1 MDSSQ
6 TITATLTLP
15 GWLNSGQDHWQ
26 TRWEQLHGA
35 QRVQQD
41 NWEQPLRGDWLSAL
55 EEHMLVAADHAAQN
69 TIDGTPTR
77 FAVAAHSLGCHLLAA
92 WAAHS
97 SHAHWVVA
105 ALLVAPPDLSQTDIS
120 PAVARWHPPEVAA
133 LPFKAV
139 VWGSDNDTCASWDST
154 QAIAA
159 QWGASTVCMAQGGH
173 INADTG
179 LGDWPQGWQSLQALM
194 A

>member
-1 MDSSQ
+1 
-6 TITATLTLP
+6 
-15 GWLNSGQDHWQ
+15 
-26 TRWEQLHGA
+26 
-35 QRVQQD
+35 VQQD

-55 EEHMLVAADHAAQN
+55 EEHMLFAADHAARSTTN
-69 TIDGTPTR
+69 GAPTR
-77 FAVAAHSLGCHLLAA
+77 FAIAAHSLGCHLLAA

-97 SHAHWVVA
+97 KHAHWVVA
-105 ALLVAPPDLSQTDIS
+105 ALLVAPPDLSQTDTT

-139 VWGSDNDTCASWDST
+139 VWGSDNDTYASWDST

>member
-1 MDSSQ
+1 MDPSH

-55 EEHMLVAADHAAQN
+55 EEHMLFVADHAARN
-69 TIDGTPTR
+69 TTNGAPTR
-77 FAVAAHSLGCHLLAA
+77 FAIAAHSLGCHLLAA

-97 SHAHWVVA
+97 KHAHWVVA
-105 ALLVAPPDLSQTDIS
+105 ALLVAPPDLSQTDTT
-120 PAVARWHPPEVAA
+120 PAVARWHPPEMAA

-139 VWGSDNDTCASWDST
+139 VWGSDNDTYASWDST